1 MLQWLLLT
9 KHSSVALKLLSNDFW
24 QVWISSALVLTT
36 SVLVILASR
45 SVRLSRVSLWSV
57 WSSCRPQTAAPM
69 LPVAIMEGGFM
80 ARRSSG
86 KEKGLHINVQLVIQ
100 VLSDTL
106 RFVTVIWRAAALMKD
121 AWEVQTS
128 ESSPMCMLHS
138 WTWLSHSLNFNVSFM
153 MKPVWFPS

>member
-9 KHSSVALKLLSNDFW
+9 KHSCVALKRLSNDFW
-24 QVWISSALVLTT
+24 QVWISSSVVLTT
-36 SVLVILASR
+36 SVLVILASS

-86 KEKGLHINVQLVIQ
+86 EEKELHINVQLSIQ
-100 VLSDTL
+100 VPSDTL
-106 RFVTVIWRAAALMKD
+106 WFVTLIWRAAA
-121 AWEVQTS
+121 QTP

-138 WTWLSHSLNFNVSFM
+138 WTWLSHSLNFIVSFM
-153 MKPVWFPS
+153 VKPA